1 MNYHNNPDVF
11 AVGALPKHGAG
22 YPLAAD
28 GSARTVCLNGEW
40 DFKYYPSVALMESE
54 SEPSSWDKIDVPS
67 NWQLKGYGKP
77 IYTNIRYPYP
87 ISTNPLKMPHIDD
100 TDNSCGVYMR
110 KFELGAVQGRVHL
123 EFCANSG
130 AEVYVNGAFA
140 GYSESSFDY
149 QEYDITDLVKEGVN
163 ELKIIVY
170 RYTTGSYLEDQDMWR
185 ISGIFRDVMLIFVP
199 AARIADIYAR
209 ASFSDGFGKAK
220 FKAGVQIDTR
230 RVELKGGKVEA
241 VLADADGNTV
251 AAGTLD
257 IPDVAE
263 NGRRVVKFESGV
275 DAPRLWSSEDPYLYR
290 LTVTLYDAEGKET
303 DRRSINFGFREVKI
317 MPKRGDQDPV
327 ILLNG
332 KKLKIRGV
340 NRHEFHPE
348 YGHAVP
354 ADIIEKDLVL
364 MRRNNINSVRTSHY
378 PNSRAFYDL
387 CDRYGI
393 MVMCENNLET
403 HGLALYIPRSKRIW
417 VERCCRRMENM
428 VRSFRNHACV
438 LFWSLGNESGG
449 GGKAFRDMKAVAN
462 ALDKT
467 RPVHY
472 ECDAWL
478 TVTDIM
484 SEMYTQQGQMKEIGK
499 NRIHMHSQALWA
511 PFGHLLMPYMY
522 RDKPFIQCE
531 YAHCMGNSL
540 GNFADYWKDF
550 KQYDRLCGGYIWDF
564 ADQSIKRVQSD
575 GTVEWT
581 YGGDW
586 GDKPNDG
593 TFAFNGIVRADRSPN
608 PALFEVKKVYQQV
621 QFALADGKIAVTNEY
636 LFTDLGRFSLE
647 IELVSG
653 GKAVQSAVVDM
664 PYVAPGTTGY
674 ADIPFDLPGDRA
686 ECAVNVRAIQKED
699 ERGIPAGTV
708 VAYEQLELGG
718 FKPQAVSVADG
729 KPVSREGNDIIIDC
743 GNVVAKVDG
752 DSGYISSLKIGGAE
766 KIIEPIKPNFWRAP
780 IDNDK
785 SPQLPPIAQAVF
797 GKYVFKK
804 ASDSI
809 VKSKCTV
816 TDKGVEIDWYMP
828 KMLHLKTKYEATD
841 KGLKVSMSCMNAL
854 FGLPRFGFE
863 MKLDTS
869 ADMEFYARGPHEN
882 YCDRKTSA
890 ALGVYT
896 GTVEDFQHDYLV
908 PQENGNH
915 CDARWLNVG
924 GADGVRFSA
933 ADKPFEFSCHNYSKE
948 ALERAAH
955 LHELVKH
962 SDGVY
967 VFIDGAQRGVGGD
980 VPALACVKKQ
990 YKIKPYK
997 AHSFSF
1003 LIG

>member
-1 MNYHNNPDVF
+1 MNYHNNRDIF
-11 AVGALPKHGAG
+11 SVGALPKHGAG
-22 YPLAAD
+22 YPLNAD

-40 DFKYYPSVALMESE
+40 NFKYFPSVTLLDTD
-54 SEPSSWDKIDVPS
+54 PSAWDKIEVPS
-67 NWQLKGYGKP
+67 DWQLKGYGKP
-77 IYTNIRYPYP
+77 IYTNTRYPYP
-87 ISTNPLKMPHIDD
+87 VCTNPFKLPHIDD

-110 KFELGAVQGRVHL
+110 TFEVERIDGRVHV

-130 AEVYVNGAFA
+130 AEVYVNGVFA

-149 QEYDITDLVKEGVN
+149 QEYDITDLVREGTN
-163 ELKIIVY
+163 ELKIVVY
-170 RYTTGSYLEDQDMWR
+170 RFTTGSYLEDQDMWR
-185 ISGIFRDVMLIFVP
+185 LSGIFRDVMLIFVP
-199 AARIADIYAR
+199 TVRIADIYAR
-209 ASFSDGFGKAK
+209 AAFPTDYSSAD
-220 FKAGVQIDTR
+220 FKVGVQIDAR
-230 RVELKGGKVEA
+230 RAELKGGRVRV
-241 VLADADGNTV
+241 VLNDADGAVT
-251 AAGTLD
+251 AEGDLALSD
-257 IPDVAE
+257 IDDK
-263 NGRRVVKFESGV
+263 NRGVVKFAEKIA
-275 DAPRLWSSEDPYLYR
+275 APKLWSAEDPYLYA
-290 LTVTLYDAEGKET
+290 LTVTLFDADGNEL
-303 DRRSINFGFREVKI
+303 DRRALNFGFREVKI
-317 MPKRGDQDPV
+317 LPKRGKEDPV

-354 ADIIEKDLVL
+354 AELIERDLIL
-364 MRRNNINSVRTSHY
+364 LRNNNIDSVRTSHY

-393 MVMCENNLET
+393 MVMSENNLET
-403 HGLALYIPRSKRIW
+403 HGLATHIPRSKSIW
-417 VERCCRRMENM
+417 VDRCCRRMENM

-449 GGKAFRDMKAVAN
+449 GGKAFRDMKLIAN

-499 NRIHMHSQALWA
+499 NRPHVHSTALWA
-511 PFGHLLMPYMY
+511 PFGHLLLPYMY

-550 KQYDRLCGGYIWDF
+550 KTYDRLAGGYIWDF

-586 GDKPNDG
+586 GDEPNDG

-621 QFALADGKIAVTNEY
+621 QFALKDGRIAVTNEY
-636 LFTDLGRFSLE
+636 LFRDLSDYALR
-647 IELVSG
+647 IELVADG
-653 GKAVQSAVVDM
+653 EVVDEKTTDM
-664 PYVAPGTTGY
+664 PSVCPGETVLI
-674 ADIPFDLPGDRA
+674 DIPFAAPA
-686 ECAVNVRAIQKED
+686 EAKESALNVYALQKKD
-699 ERGIPAGTV
+699 ERGRKAGSV
-708 VAYEQLELGG
+708 VAEEQLEFGG
-718 FKPQAVSVADG
+718 FVPVSVKPADG
-729 KPVSREGNDIIIDC
+729 KPVSREGNDILLDC
-743 GNVVAKVDG
+743 GRVVAKVDG
-752 DSGYISSLKIGGAE
+752 DSGYISSLVIDGSE
-766 KIIEPIKPNFWRAP
+766 KLIEPIKPNFWRAP

-785 SPQLPPIAQAVF
+785 SPQLPPFVQAIF
-797 GKYVFKK
+797 GKYFFKK
-804 ASDSI
+804 ASESI
-809 VKSKCTV
+809 VKSSYTL
-816 TDKGVEIDWYMP
+816 TDKGVEIVWYMP
-828 KMLHLKTKYEATD
+828 KMLSLRTRYEATEQ
-841 KGLKVSMSCMNAL
+841 GLKVSMSCVNAI
-854 FGLPRFGFE
+854 FGLPRFGFD
-863 MKLDTS
+863 MKLDSS
-869 ADMEFYARGPHEN
+869 ADVEFFARGPHEN

-890 ALGVYT
+890 KLGVFK
-896 GTVEDFQHDYLV
+896 GSVEDFQHDYLV

-915 CDARWLNVG
+915 CDARWLKVG
-924 GADGVRFSA
+924 GENGVRFGA
-933 ADKPFEFSCHNYSKE
+933 VEAPFEFSCHNYSLE
-948 ALERAAH
+948 ALERATH
-955 LHELVKH
+955 QHELVKH

-990 YKIKPYK
+990 YKIAPYK
-997 AHSFSF
+997 VHSFSF
-1003 LIG
+1003 LIS